1 MLPFKAEEPAEIMDL
16 VVELDSYTTHFGP
29 FDCRT
34 IAVAK
39 RLAVAFWIAGEAD
52 QAVSLLDQALAGLAA
67 SAVGREDPVP
77 ATEHL
82 VRMDLLGTLAQLLI
96 DQASWERAGVI
107 LREVLELCI
116 GQYGDTHANSL
127 AVKGDL
133 AAVCFELGRAGEALQ
148 LEQEALDEARMH
160 LGLKHSVSCVLAWNR
175 ALRYELEGAAD
186 SARRMLTSDLLWLL
200 TDENTALDDDQ
211 RAIRDMLAQ
220 RFNWDAAPVC

>member
-1 MLPFKAEEPAEIMDL
+1 MLPFKAEEPAAIMDL
-16 VVELDSYTTHFGP
+16 VVELDDYTTHFGP

-52 QAVSLLDQALAGLAA
+52 QAVSLLDQALAGLAEA
-67 SAVGREDPVP
+67 AERED
-77 ATEHL
+77 L
-82 VRMDLLGTLAQLLI
+82 VRMDILGTLAQLLI
-96 DQASWERAGVI
+96 DQASWERAGLI
-107 LREVLELCI
+107 LREVLDLCI
-116 GQYGDTHANSL
+116 GQYGETHANSL

-148 LEQEALDEARMH
+148 LEQEALEKARIH
-160 LGLKHSVSCVLAWNR
+160 LGLRHSVSCVLAWNR

-186 SARRMLTSDLLWLL
+186 SARAMLTSDLLWLL
-200 TDENTALDDDQ
+200 TDDNTALDDDQ